1 MHRVEQVIE
10 TPQAAVE
17 FCNMLNEIQVVGD
30 MRLIDDG
37 KKIVT
42 ACASRAS
49 GELLLTDL
57 RNMFACAY
65 DRGNYHIGRDGS
77 DAVFIHIN
85 NGQNLLAAAQRRRD
99 YVLGPGMAGLYVN
112 NAPIS
117 VELKSGADIMG
128 VNLPRA
134 MTRGWTEAPED
145 VAVTARDPSH
155 PALHMLKTYIHYML
169 YDDSATAL
177 MEPESVA
184 AMHVHIAELAGLWLC
199 GLKPKTWHDEN
210 AHSRQ
215 IARYHAIQSR
225 MRQHFDTP
233 GLTALAVGRA
243 LGLSERTV
251 QQVLTQQ
258 GTSFSR
264 LLNDT
269 RAEKAFEMLSDPA
282 HTTIPV
288 TAIAFACGF
297 NDLSTFYRAFKA
309 RFDEAPGA
317 FRPPLVRS

>member
-1 MHRVEQVIE
+1 MQRVEQVIE
-10 TPQAAVE
+10 TRQAAVD
-17 FCNMLNEIQVVGD
+17 FCNMLNDIQVVGD
-30 MRLIDDG
+30 MRLVDDG
-37 KKIVT
+37 RKIVT
-42 ACASRAS
+42 ACASRSS

-65 DRGNYHIGRDGS
+65 DRSHHHIGRDGC

-85 NGQNLLAAAQRRRD
+85 NGQNLLAAAQRKRD

-117 VELKSGADIMG
+117 IELQSGADIMG

-134 MTRGWTEAPED
+134 LTRGWAEAPED

-155 PALHMLKTYIHYML
+155 PALHMLKTYIRYML
-169 YDDSATAL
+169 YDDSAAALLTPETA
-177 MEPESVA
+177 A

-199 GLKPKTWHDEN
+199 GLKPKNWHDEN
-210 AHSRQ
+210 AQSRQ
-215 IARYHAIQSR
+215 VARYHAIHGR
-225 MRQHFDTP
+225 MRQHFATP
-233 GLTALAVGRA
+233 GLSALAVGRA

-251 QQVLTQQ
+251 QQVLTQR

-264 LLNDT
+264 LLGDT
-269 RAEKAFEMLSDPA
+269 RAEKACQMLADPA
-282 HTTIPV
+282 HRHTPV

-297 NDLSTFYRAFKA
+297 NDLSAFYRAFKA
-309 RFDEAPGA
+309 RYDEAPGA
-317 FRPPLVRS
+317 FRAN